1 MDKKAI
7 RTHTNRTFFLCLMMV
22 WGFISCQNVE
32 EVIPNKN
39 IEQEYLMD
47 TRVARTEVGCPAN
60 LPAPWP
66 GAQMGRDYGCYR
78 VEGTKGQQ
86 LMANKAR
93 LFREAQ
99 AIGTDA
105 FGLLAEAMLETE
117 NMGTDYAFG
126 DTYYRNGQPVL
137 GSGKSGDAANFGACK
152 WNVYE
157 LRITI
162 DAYRFIRGVG
172 DSDMNPMIANYEGCS
187 RGGQLTTVDGRVW
200 NLPTRRGID
209 DRSCWRFVANNPVR
223 YDGRGLNNSPRLE
236 AEVYRKTKRILGD
249 RFFFIHRWGESG
261 NIQNGLSPL
270 DNDPFWGRQV
280 WNVINSRNEAYW
292 RVDVARF
299 SRAFEWTREQLER
312 NQNQHDAL
320 RYWVNIG
327 GI

>member
-1 MDKKAI
+1 MQTKNAVFSALSLFI
-7 RTHTNRTFFLCLMMV
+7 FTACQPEPEVVPSETLATTFV
-22 WGFISCQNVE
+22 QDSRI
-32 EVIPNKN
+32 
-39 IEQEYLMD
+39 
-47 TRVARTEVGCPAN
+47 ARTEMGCPADM
-60 LPAPWP
+60 PAPWP

-86 LMANKAR
+86 LIANKGR

-117 NMGTDYAFG
+117 NMGTDYAYG
-126 DTYYRNGQPVL
+126 DTYYAKGQPVS

-162 DAYRFIRGVG
+162 DAYKHIRGVG
-172 DSDMNPMIANYEGCS
+172 DSDINPLMANYEGCS
-187 RGGQLTTVDGRVW
+187 RGGQLITVDGYVW
-200 NLPTRRGID
+200 NLPTRRGFND
-209 DRSCWRFVANNPVR
+209 ASCWRFIAQNPKR
-223 YDGRGLNNSPRLE
+223 HDGAGLNGSPRVE
-236 AEVYRKTKRILGD
+236 AEVYKKAKGKLGD
-249 RFFFIHRWGESG
+249 RFFFIHRWGQSG
-261 NIQNGLSPL
+261 NVQNGWSPL
-270 DNDPFWGRQV
+270 DNDPFWGRPT
-280 WNVINSRNEAYW
+280 WNVINNRTEAYW

-299 SRAFEWTREQLER
+299 KRAFEWTREQLVR
-312 NQNQHDAL
+312 NQNQYDAL